1 MVEVSAENITLV
13 TIITFLSAFFI
24 LCGSIPSGLVT
35 GNNVQGRILN
45 VPAYFEGMDIQNFYQ
60 TYTVNLTSATSLEE
74 YEFSLGGWNFLI
86 QDYEQPDCWITV
98 RTQSVWAIFRWDFR
112 YFRWY
117 DCRGIEKSISD
128 FYGGYDFSI
137 KKNIIYYS
145 ALDEAYSQYGK
156 DGLKW
161 SLKNTV
167 TEVVVYVGFNT
178 TRYSK
183 PSEALNNG
191 ELSLLFC
198 INFDKINTTFNAWN
212 LIGDILFF
220 QAPDVHPAINML
232 IAIPIWIAI
241 IWLVYI
247 LILKAIPFVGG

>member
-13 TIITFLSAFFI
+13 TVITFLSAFFI
-24 LCGSIPSGLVT
+24 LCMLIPSGLVT
-35 GNNVQGRILN
+35 GNNVQGRSVN
-45 VPAYFEGMDIQNFYQ
+45 VPVYFEGMDIQNFAQ

-74 YEFSLGGWNFLI
+74 YEFNLGGWEFLI
-86 QDYEQPDCWITV
+86 QDYEQPDSWITV
-98 RTQSVWAIFRWDFR
+98 RTQSKWWIFRWDFR

-117 DCRGIEKSISD
+117 DCKGIEKSVSD
-128 FYGGYDFSI
+128 FYGGYDFDI

-161 SLKNTV
+161 ILKNDV
-167 TEVVVYVGFNT
+167 AELVVFVGFNRT
-178 TRYSK
+178 KYSM

-191 ELSLLFC
+191 DLSLLFC
-198 INFDKINTTFNAWN
+198 INFDKINTSFNAWN
-212 LIGDILFF
+212 LVGSFLFF
-220 QAPDVHPAINML
+220 QMPNVHPTLNML
-232 IAIPIWIAI
+232 FAIPVWILIA
-241 IWLVYI
+241 WLIYI